1 MKYVTGIKL
10 IIHSLLIIITFAD
23 CTKDDPSWNLDKT
36 LPKTE
41 TLFVTDVKSTSAIA
55 GIKVNHNGGLDVL
68 EKGVCYA
75 LTQNPTVNNS
85 TNVLIQ
91 QVDGTCYYKLN
102 ALQPNKI
109 YYIRA
114 FARNSKGIGYGNEI
128 SFTTG
133 SCIPAL
139 TTNIVT
145 NITSTSALCGGA
157 IVSDGGVNISAKGV
171 VWSTSQNPT
180 ISLSTK
186 TNDGIG
192 STNFSSQI
200 TGLTANVKYF
210 VRAYCTNNCST
221 AYGPEVSFT
230 TLACNPSVTTT
241 SISDI
246 TSNSAISGGSGIS
259 DGGVSITAKG
269 IVWSTLQSPTIA
281 LSTKTNNGSGSAN
294 YSSQITGLTTNTR
307 YYVRAYVTNNCSTSY
322 GQELTFVSGS
332 CLPSVTTNSISS
344 ISSTSATSG
353 GIILSNGGVTITS
366 KGVVWST
373 SQNPTISL
381 STKTNDGS
389 GSGSYSSQITN
400 LVPNTNYY
408 VRAYATNSCGTDYG
422 LQQSFTTT
430 NSSSG
435 WITLGS
441 GNLVEATTADPAV
454 TPFGTLYTD
463 ARHLYLIRASEIAN
477 QGGAS
482 GNISHVSFKVI
493 TPSNININNFKI
505 KMGSTTKTELNDN
518 DTYSFS
524 VSSTYQPF
532 NLASIGAGWVDFPLS
547 TSFNWNGT
555 SNILIE
561 VCYDNSNYNLN
572 SVVQYSNLGYYCN
585 LFSFA
590 DNTTGCSL
598 NYSYYWDT
606 RPNMRL
612 KFN

>member
-10 IIHSLLIIITFAD
+10 IIHSLLIIITFAY

-41 TLFVTDVKSTSAIA
+41 TLFVTDIKSTSAIA

-68 EKGVCYA
+68 EKGVCYE

-91 QVDGTCYYKLN
+91 QVGGTCYYKLN

-139 TTNIVT
+139 NTNSVT

-186 TNDGIG
+186 TNEG
-192 STNFSSQI
+192 SGSANFTSQI
-200 TGLTANVKYF
+200 TGLTANAKYF
-210 VRAYCTNNCST
+210 VRAYCTNSCST
-221 AYGPEVSFT
+221 VYGPEVSFT

-241 SISDI
+241 SISNI
-246 TSNSAISGGSGIS
+246 TSNSAISGGSGIT

-269 IVWSTLQSPTIA
+269 IVWSTLQNPTIA

-307 YYVRAYVTNNCSTSY
+307 YYVRAYVTNSCSTTY
-322 GQELTFVSGS
+322 GQELSFVSGS
-332 CLPSVTTNSISS
+332 CMPSVSTNSISN
-344 ISSTSATSG
+344 ITSTSAISG
-353 GIILSNGGVTITS
+353 GAIISNGGVNIS
-366 KGVVWST
+366 AKGVVWST

-389 GSGSYSSQITN
+389 GSDSYSSQITN
-400 LVPNTNYY
+400 LLPNTKYY

-422 LQQSFTTT
+422 LQQSFTTQ

-435 WITLGS
+435 IITVGN
-441 GNLVEATTADPAV
+441 GNLVESTTVNPAV
-454 TPFGTLYTD
+454 TPFGTIYTD
-463 ARHLYLIRASEIAN
+463 TRHLYLIRASEITS

-482 GNISHVSFKVI
+482 GNISHISFNVI
-493 TPSNININNFKI
+493 TPANITINNFKL
-505 KMGSTTKTELNDN
+505 KLGSTNKTVLSEN

-524 VSSTYQPF
+524 VTSTYQPF
-532 NLASIGAGWVDFPLS
+532 NLVNFGAGWVDFPLS
-547 TSFNWNGT
+547 TSFYWNGT
-555 SNILIE
+555 SNVLIE
-561 VCYDNSNYNLN
+561 VCFDNTSYNQN
-572 SVVQYSNLGYYCN
+572 SVVQYSNIGFNCN
-585 LFSFA
+585 LFAFA

-598 NYSYYWDT
+598 NWQYYWDH